1 MDEEEEEAGKGAL
14 KENVDDAGSLFT
26 GCWCS
31 AGGVGRLAILR
42 SENSEIWVLRFGPK
56 EPV

>member
-1 MDEEEEEAGKGAL
+1 MDEEEEEEAGKGAL

-31 AGGVGRLAILR
+31 AGGVGKLAILVNP
-42 SENSEIWVLRFGPK
+42 EK
-56 EPV
+56 